1 MTMDNLDQ
9 LERILKLLAQLKEQ
23 EVRKAEAGAA
33 VARDILAHNRKNT
46 MDLMQYLAKFIDP
59 KKGE

>member
-1 MTMDNLDQ
+1 MDNLDQ

-33 VARDILAHNRKNT
+33 VARDILEHNRKNT
-46 MDLMQYLAKFIDP
+46 MNLMQYLAQFIDP
-59 KKGE
+59 KKGG

>member
-1 MTMDNLDQ
+1 MDNLEQ

-33 VARDILAHNRKNT
+33 VAREILTHNRKNT
-46 MDLMQYLAKFIDP
+46 MDLMQYLAQFVDP